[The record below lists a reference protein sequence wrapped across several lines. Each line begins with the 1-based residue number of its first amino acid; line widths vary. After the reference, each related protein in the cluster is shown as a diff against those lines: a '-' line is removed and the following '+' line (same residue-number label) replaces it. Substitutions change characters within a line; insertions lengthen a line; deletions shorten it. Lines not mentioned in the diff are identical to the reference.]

1 MKIENIQKTY
11 EKIQTLKLAKI
22 SNEEIKNL
30 LELEISVEE
39 IYKQY
44 EEEQQLKTIDEIVE
58 LFNKELKEKN
68 KEWNYHKVFR
78 LIKGEKLPSI
88 LVKGKHKI
96 NINVAEDFIK
106 ESKKTKEDYKQE
118 CENLKKQIE
127 VLEKKIKRLEA
138 KPKADTPNS
147 RSKSRAVK
155 EEPKK

>member
-1 MKIENIQKTY
+1 MKIENIQKTI
-11 EKIQTLKLAKI
+11 EKIQTLELAKI
-22 SNEEIKNL
+22 PNKEIEKI

-44 EEEQQLKTIDEIVE
+44 QEEQKLKTIDEIVE

-96 NINVAEDFIK
+96 NIDVVENFIK
-106 ESKKTKEDYKQE
+106 ESKKTKEDYKEE
-118 CENLKKQIE
+118 CEALKKQIE
-127 VLEKKIKRLEA
+127 VLQKKIKTLEA
-138 KPKADTPNS
+138 KQNKDTPTS
-147 RSKSRAVK
+147 GRKRTVK